1 MAKQILFD
9 DNARQKMRV
18 GIEKLA
24 KTVRVT
30 LGPAGRNVILQ
41 KSFGAPSVTKDGV
54 SVAKEIELEDP
65 FENMGAKLV
74 LEVAN
79 KTNDIAGDGTT
90 TATVLASA
98 IFNEGLKYLA
108 TGVNTIALRSGIDQ
122 AVAAAVKSIEEQSR
136 KIKTPA
142 EKASVAGISA
152 NNDAEIGA
160 LLSQAF
166 QKVGDEGVITIEE
179 NTGLDTQ
186 LDVVEGMEFDKG
198 YLSPYFATDLVKL
211 TCVFEEPYI
220 FIFDKKISNVREF
233 LPVLEAAM
241 RVGKPLLII
250 AEDIEGEA
258 LATLVINRLKGVLNV
273 CAVKA
278 PGFGDRRKA
287 YLGDIAALTGGTAIT
302 EELGL
307 PLEKVTAE
315 HFGSAKRVKVSK
327 DSTVV
332 IGGKGS
338 KKEIEERIAQIRVQ
352 IANTKSDYDKEK
364 LEERLAKLQGGIGVI
379 KVGGKTEAEM
389 KAKKD
394 LMEDALNATRAAIQ
408 EGIVPGGGVAL
419 LRAVDAVKALKLE
432 GDERFGAL
440 IVEKALEAP
449 LRQIA
454 ENAGEDGAV
463 VVENVREKGKTFGF
477 NALTGEYVDM
487 IKAGVIDPA
496 KVVRSALQ
504 NAASIAGLLLTTD
517 TMVTEIK
524 DEKPKVEGSLS

>member
-1 MAKQILFD
+1 
-9 DNARQKMRV
+9 
-18 GIEKLA
+18 
-24 KTVRVT
+24 
-30 LGPAGRNVILQ
+30 
-41 KSFGAPSVTKDGV
+41 
-54 SVAKEIELEDP
+54 
-65 FENMGAKLV
+65 
-74 LEVAN
+74 
-79 KTNDIAGDGTT
+79 
-90 TATVLASA
+90 
-98 IFNEGLKYLA
+98 
-108 TGVNTIALRSGIDQ
+108 
-122 AVAAAVKSIEEQSR
+122 
-136 KIKTPA
+136 
-142 EKASVAGISA
+142 
-152 NNDAEIGA
+152 
-160 LLSQAF
+160 
-166 QKVGDEGVITIEE
+166 
-179 NTGLDTQ
+179 
-186 LDVVEGMEFDKG
+186 
-198 YLSPYFATDLVKL
+198 VKL

-307 PLEKVTAE
+307 PLEKVTSE
-315 HFGSAKRVKVSK
+315 HFGSAKRVRISK

-364 LEERLAKLQGGIGVI
+364 LEERLAKLSGGIGVI

-389 KAKKD
+389 KSRKD
-394 LMEDALNATRAAIQ
+394 LLEDALNATRAAIQ

-419 LRAVDAVKALKLE
+419 LRAVESVSKLGLK
-432 GDERFGAL
+432 GDQHFGAL

-463 VVENVREKGKTFGF
+463 VVENVREKGKGFGF
-477 NALTGEYVDM
+477 NALTGEYVDL
-487 IKAGVIDPA
+487 IKAGIVDPA

-524 DEKPKVEGSLS
+524 EEKSKVEGSLT